1 MWRPVDLRFDH
12 NMMKSGELDKV
23 PATEIRLIIDSHR
36 SEFEKLKGHMPGN
49 LMGECLESLDALEG
63 YYKLR
68 LSKGSK
74 GRTRKTALKT
84 GQNSK
89 RKTPTERYK
98 ELFGS
103 SPTED
108 YRSLFGTFDKRGYA
122 KWLSQRVRESEG
134 KAK

>member
-23 PATEIRLIIDSHR
+23 PATEVRNIIDSHKA
-36 SEFEKLKGHMPGN
+36 EFEKVKGHMPGN

-74 GRTRKTALKT
+74 GRGRKSAPEKLTKK
-84 GQNSK
+84 S
-89 RKTPTERYK
+89 PTERYK
-98 ELFGS
+98 ELYGS
-103 SPTED
+103 APTED
-108 YRSLFGTFDKRGYA
+108 YRKLFGQFDKRAYA
-122 KWLSQRVRESEG
+122 RWLTERVRSQD
-134 KAK
+134 KAE

>member
-23 PATEIRLIIDSHR
+23 PATEIRNIIDSHKA
-36 SEFEKLKGHMPGN
+36 EFEKLKGHMPGN
-49 LMGECLESLDALEG
+49 LIGECLENLDALEG

-74 GRTRKTALKT
+74 GRSRKPV
-84 GQNSK
+84 SK
-89 RKTPTERYK
+89 AETTKKTPTERYK
-98 ELFGS
+98 ELFGTP
-103 SPTED
+103 PTED
-108 YRSLFGTFDKRGYA
+108 YRKLFGTFDKKGYA
-122 KWLSQRVRESEG
+122 KWLSQQVRSSED

>member
-23 PATEIRLIIDSHR
+23 PAAEIRLIIDSHK
-36 SEFEKLKGHMPGN
+36 SEFEKVKGHMPGN

-68 LSKGSK
+68 LSKGSR
-74 GRTRKTALKT
+74 GRARKPAPKA
-84 GQNSK
+84 GQDK
-89 RKTPTERYK
+89 KQTPTERYK

-108 YRSLFGTFDKRGYA
+108 YRKLFGSFDKRGYA
-122 KWLSQRVRESEG
+122 KWLSQQVRETEG

>member
-23 PATEIRLIIDSHR
+23 PATEIRNIIDSHKA
-36 SEFEKLKGHMPGN
+36 EFEKVKGHMPGN

-74 GRTRKTALKT
+74 GRTRKPV
-84 GQNSK
+84 SK
-89 RKTPTERYK
+89 AKAKKTPTERYK

-108 YRSLFGTFDKRGYA
+108 YRKLFGSFDKRGYA
-122 KWLSQRVRESEG
+122 KWLSQQVRETEG

>member
-12 NMMKSGELDKV
+12 NMMKSGEFDKV

-36 SEFEKLKGHMPGN
+36 SEFEKVKGHMPGN

-74 GRTRKTALKT
+74 GRARKPASKT
-84 GQNSK
+84 ERK
-89 RKTPTERYK
+89 AKKTPTERYK

-103 SPTED
+103 PPTED
-108 YRSLFGTFDKRGYA
+108 YRKLFGSFDKRGYT
-122 KWLSQRVRESEG
+122 KWLSQQVRTSDD

>member
-12 NMMKSGELDKV
+12 NMMKSGEFDKV
-23 PATEIRLIIDSHR
+23 PATEIRNIIDSHKA
-36 SEFEKLKGHMPGN
+36 EFEKVKGHMPGN

-74 GRTRKTALKT
+74 GRSRKPAPK
-84 GQNSK
+84 GQNIK
-89 RKTPTERYK
+89 RKSPTERYK

-103 SPTED
+103 PPTED
-108 YRSLFGTFDKRGYA
+108 YRKLFGSFDKKGYS
-122 KWLSQRVRESEG
+122 KWLSQQVKATED